1 MCGIIALSMI
11 GLCLA
16 FLIFGDQFFYS
27 FLKYFI
33 SYHAQKYIQITYKNL
48 HLDIT
53 KNFFAITTNEINKKR
68 VGYYIQRMTN
78 DTIDPISLSIL

>member
-33 SYHAQKYIQITYKNL
+33 SYHAQKYIHITYKNL

-53 KNFFAITTNEINKKR
+53 KNFFAMILHSKND
-68 VGYYIQRMTN
+68 QRHH
-78 DTIDPISLSIL
+78 